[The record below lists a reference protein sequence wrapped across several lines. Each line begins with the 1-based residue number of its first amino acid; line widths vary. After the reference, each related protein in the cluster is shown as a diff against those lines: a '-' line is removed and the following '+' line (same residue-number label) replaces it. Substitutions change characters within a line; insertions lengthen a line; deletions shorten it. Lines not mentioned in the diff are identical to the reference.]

1 MGHQGRAAAAAAVVC
16 FVEGYSGVRR
26 KLRSRRQGS
35 EVLETGGMLR
45 GRAEDVQLYMYL

>member
-1 MGHQGRAAAAAAVVC
+1 MVC
-16 FVEGYSGVRR
+16 LSNGYSGVRR

-45 GRAEDVQLYMYL
+45 GGVEDVQPYMYL